1 MKHKAGLFVLCL
13 AIALTSG
20 CSLFGKAESL
30 VDKSVARVG
39 LGPNAVTSVGVMAEL
54 SNTPSAVMVDIA
66 FAYGDAAS
74 TVLSKSNATTWFQ
87 EYEGFCEN
95 YSNQLDVI
103 RIELPMGYSA
113 LLSQLPKDHLIAQ
126 SIFVFVRNVGKGNIT
141 KLETPW
147 VNITKGKLKVLPA
160 PPGSKTSGKA
170 LDAVKGART
179 LC

>member
-1 MKHKAGLFVLCL
+1 MRQKISVFALCL
-13 AIALTSG
+13 VLHLTTG
-20 CSLFGKAESL
+20 CSLFSKAGDV

-54 SNTPSAVMVDIA
+54 SNNPSAVMVDIA

-74 TVLSKSNATTWFQ
+74 TVLSKSKAATWFQ

-95 YSNQLDVI
+95 YSNQLDVV

-113 LLSQLPKDHLIAQ
+113 LLSELPQDHLIAQ
-126 SIFVFVRNVGKGNIT
+126 SIFVFVRNVGKGDIT

-147 VNITKGKLKVLPA
+147 VNITKGKLKVLST